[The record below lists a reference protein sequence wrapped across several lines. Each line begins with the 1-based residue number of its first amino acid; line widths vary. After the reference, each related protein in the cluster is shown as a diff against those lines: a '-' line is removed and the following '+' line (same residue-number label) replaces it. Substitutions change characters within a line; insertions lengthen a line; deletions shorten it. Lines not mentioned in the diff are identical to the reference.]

1 MVFPTE
7 FTIVALSFIEAY
19 ANVLNISNEM
29 LLTKHGDNEGKNTIE
44 IEIYYSK
51 RDPENRITV

>member
-1 MVFPTE
+1 MVNT
-7 FTIVALSFIEAY
+7 
-19 ANVLNISNEM
+19 
-29 LLTKHGDNEGKNTIE
+29 GDNEGKNTIE